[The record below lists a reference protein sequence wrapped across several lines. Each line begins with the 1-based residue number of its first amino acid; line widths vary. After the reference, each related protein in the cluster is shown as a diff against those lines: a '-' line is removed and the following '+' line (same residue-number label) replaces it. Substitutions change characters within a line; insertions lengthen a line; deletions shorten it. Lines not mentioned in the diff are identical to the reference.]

1 MSSIDDQINKKRNEQ
16 MENIKRDL
24 ITFNSIQELID
35 KVSVGGRRG
44 IFKVSKQKV
53 NVVEEL
59 VSAYPLIVARSV
71 CFDD

>member
-1 MSSIDDQINKKRNEQ
+1 MSSVDDQINKKRNEQ

-44 IFKVSKQKV
+44 IFKVSKQK
-53 NVVEEL
+53 
-59 VSAYPLIVARSV
+59 
-71 CFDD
+71 